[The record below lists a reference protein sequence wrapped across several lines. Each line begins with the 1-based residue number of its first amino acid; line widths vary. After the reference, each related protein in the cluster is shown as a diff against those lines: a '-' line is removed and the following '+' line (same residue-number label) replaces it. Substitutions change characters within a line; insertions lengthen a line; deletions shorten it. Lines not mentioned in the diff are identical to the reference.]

1 MDKELI
7 LKYKAEFDHWL
18 KGGNVQVYY
27 KKDDEPKWWTDKESI
42 NYGGDDNFS
51 NIIDKSLSPDYVLVV
66 IDDEYVEFRKALAE
80 GRTVQ
85 YNFGNYGINI
95 KNFPNTW
102 KDLDP
107 SIGILA
113 DKACPENYRIK
124 PEVPK
129 FKAGDWVVHP
139 EAEYPWRITQNS
151 LDKLDN
157 TELKL
162 WKPKLGEWCWFSN
175 DKSYDTPCLRK
186 FITIIDDTYIALNSQ
201 NSKCITP
208 TEVPS
213 FEKGISDSYVT
224 YKNCEPFIGQLPSCL
239 KE

>member
-1 MDKELI
+1 MDKDFI

-18 KGGNVQVYY
+18 KGGNVQACYIEDG
-27 KKDDEPKWWTDKESI
+27 KPKCLTDEKCIE
-42 NYGGDDNFS
+42 YGGYDNFS
-51 NIIDKSLSPDYVLVV
+51 RILGINKIYDDILIV
-66 IDDEYVEFRKALAE
+66 IDDSFSEFRKALAE

-162 WKPKLGEWCWFSN
+162 WKPKLGEWCWVGY
-175 DKSYDTPCLRK
+175 KLMK
-186 FITIIDDTYIALNSQ
+186 FNKLIKEDYSTT
-201 NSKCITP
+201 
-208 TEVPS
+208 
-213 FEKGISDSYVT
+213 FEFIFPDRDADG
-224 YKNCEPFIGQLPSCL
+224 YKIKEHILERHLQVVEPFIGQLPTNL

>member
-1 MDKELI
+1 MNKELI
-7 LKYKAEFDHWL
+7 KKYKAEFDHWL
-18 KGGNVQVYY
+18 NGGNTQVYY

-80 GRTVQ
+80 GKTIQ
-85 YNFGNYGINI
+85 CNAKEGAYTAYGDTLWVDTTEF
-95 KNFPNTW
+95 KYATRF
-102 KDLDP
+102 
-107 SIGILA
+107 
-113 DKACPENYRIK
+113 YRVK
-124 PEVPK
+124 PEEPK
-129 FKAGDWVVHP
+129 FKVGDWVVHP

-162 WKPKLGEWCWFSN
+162 WQPQPGEWCWYSKW
-175 DKSYDTPCLRK
+175 DKIVCVESYLCK
-186 FITIIDDTYIALNSQ
+186 YALDMN
-201 NSKCITP
+201 
-208 TEVPS
+208 EVEP
-213 FEKGISDSYVT
+213 E
-224 YKNCEPFIGQLPSCL
+224 YKHKYEPFIGQLPSYL